1 MAKPKTI
8 EETLSSSNLL
18 IENILNNQEILSA
31 LSVFGYDE
39 TKLNEGK
46 ALYQTALDLYNEQ
59 KREYGEQYAA
69 TDAFRAAFEEAY
81 EKYIYY
87 VKIARLV
94 FKNNKGVWQELGLT
108 GKRKDNF
115 SGWLL
120 QANQFYNNALA
131 NPEILNKFATV
142 NVTQESLT
150 AGKALV
156 DAAEQANQTQE
167 KEKGEAQNATKTRDA
182 ALDDLEVWIEDLKGF
197 SRIALE
203 GKPQLLESL
212 GLGVIE

>member
-1 MAKPKTI
+1 MEK
-8 EETLSSSNLL
+8 
-18 IENILNNQEILSA
+18 
-31 LSVFGYDE
+31 
-39 TKLNEGK
+39 
-46 ALYQTALDLYNEQ
+46 
-59 KREYGEQYAA
+59 
-69 TDAFRAAFEEAY
+69 FR
-81 EKYIYY
+81 
-87 VKIARLV
+87 

-108 GKRKDNF
+108 GKRRDNF

-212 GLGVIE
+212 GLGVI

>member
-212 GLGVIE
+212 GLGVI

>member
-108 GKRKDNF
+108 GKRRDNF

-212 GLGVIE
+212 GLGVI